1 MDIKKLS
8 SVWLCKPIY
17 LADRFYWQAWD
28 PMNLAEGLFAVAN
41 ILSFSRIS
49 YLLPA
54 NESLGPLQIS
64 VGRMVK
70 VSAAMSQVF
79 LVFDKNV

>member
-1 MDIKKLS
+1 
-8 SVWLCKPIY
+8 
-17 LADRFYWQAWD
+17 
-28 PMNLAEGLFAVAN
+28 MNLAEGLFAVAN

-70 VSAAMSQVF
+70 VSGRLYGSIDVEKLAV
-79 LVFDKNV
+79 L